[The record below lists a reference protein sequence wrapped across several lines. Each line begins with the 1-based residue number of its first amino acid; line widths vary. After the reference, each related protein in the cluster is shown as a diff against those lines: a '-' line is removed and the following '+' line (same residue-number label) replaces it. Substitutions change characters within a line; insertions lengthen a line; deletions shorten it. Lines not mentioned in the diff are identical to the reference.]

1 MSLVRVT
8 RPRAPGKKPPK
19 AKKKPPPTRDWDS
32 TVHDL
37 TVHRATPE
45 DMVRRHEIHKSKNKA
60 LVHVELQE
68 RALKRKWKKQ
78 KQGAPDSL
86 EKRKLA
92 LMREILSDQYQLQDV
107 LERSDQAMAVV
118 KDLFGDAPRRHTGF
132 PNVTM
137 APHCDLESSQ
147 CPIVQKSDPPTQLS
161 ILSESIMDPQAL
173 NEVEGE
179 GSSNCQSEDSVNE
192 QDVSLHFKSNID
204 TNRLLHL
211 LKEENAAGASQLWAE
226 KQLRTPTPSQKAN
239 VAVTPTT
246 ALPSSRDAALN
257 ATRVVQRVNSRL
269 QNEDEEQTSDSS
281 YTVRQVLNPNPR
293 KQKQVSTKVKRN
305 HTAQMASKP
314 RRNDSLA
321 NAVSFELPSGNKSS
335 LDVLNRMIHEVE
347 HEMEEYEQWT
357 GREVQRMQN
366 GHGLTGFTVSLVNTL
381 CRLMRYLKESEMQL
395 RQEATMRQQLEGMLN
410 EHRALI
416 DALTTEILLV
426 REENAAIQ
434 KRLQQ
439 YMVVTD
445 EQLISL
451 TQAFKS
457 LPVTDPNRGQNP
469 TDFGVAVNSQEKPV
483 LYSTVP
489 RTDIFRR
496 ENTLVFSQE
505 ELPVKLPQW
514 SSPPDTVVAGSS
526 LPAHMFQPAVLLSPP
541 RQKSIQEFSPLQNV
555 KRNHTA
561 QMASKPR
568 RNDSL
573 ANAVSFELPSG
584 NKSSLD
590 VLNRMIHEVEH
601 EMEEYEQW
609 TGREVQRMQNGHG
622 LTGFTVSL
630 VNTLCRLMRY
640 LKESE
645 MQLRQEAT
653 MRQQLEGMLNEH
665 RALID
670 ALTTEILLVREE
682 NAAIQKRL
690 QQYMVVTDEQL
701 ISLTQAFKSLP
712 VTDPNRG
719 QNPTDFGVAVNS
731 QEKPVLYST
740 VPRTDIFRREN
751 TLVFSQEELPVKL
764 PQWSS
769 PPDTVVA
776 GSSLPAHMFQPAVLL
791 SPPRQKS
798 IQEFSPLQNALKKTV
813 QTYPASHISPS
824 METTVREPNW
834 QKSSSSSVGTQ
845 NTNEENRLLTQR
857 WRIPPTHKDLESSLL
872 SDGQQGRSTLSPV
885 DRWAIAGSEDEQK
898 PSAPEERTQSN
909 DLLGQIAELTLQNSV
924 IKAQLSKF
932 RDRSQEAGDGLH
944 QPVTMQNL
952 NTSLGSAMQGQ
963 TLPEVPKSLEE
974 RIAELNRQ
982 SAEARGKLLQLIDQQ
997 KLATVNPIS
1006 PPVSPVL
1013 PPPIN
1018 WTENEKRTI
1027 EVSVPVAETM
1037 DSSKGDTP
1045 SPASGTSV
1053 RRSTGASS
1061 KTCSPLSTTSGSMKL
1076 TPVNQRTKVERQ
1088 REEGWFALSMHI
1100 M

>member
-8 RPRAPGKKPPK
+8 RPRAPGNKPPK
-19 AKKKPPPTRDWDS
+19 AKKKKPPPPKRDWDN

-78 KQGAPDSL
+78 RQGAPDSL

-118 KDLFGDAPRRHTGF
+118 KDLFGDAPHRHTGF

-147 CPIVQKSDPPTQLS
+147 GPIVQKSDPPTQLS

-192 QDVSLHFKSNID
+192 QDVSLHFKSNVDIH
-204 TNRLLHL
+204 RLLHL

-226 KQLRTPTPSQKAN
+226 KQLRTPPPSQKAN

-246 ALPSSRDAALN
+246 ALPSSGAAALN
-257 ATRVVQRVNSRL
+257 ATRVVQRVHSRL

-293 KQKQVSTKVKRN
+293 KQKQVSTKAKRN
-305 HTAQMASKP
+305 HTAQMASKQ

-347 HEMEEYEQWT
+347 HEMEEYERWT

-381 CRLMRYLKESEMQL
+381 CRLMRYLKEGEMQL
-395 RQEATMRQQLEGMLN
+395 RQEATMRQQLEGMLH

-457 LPVTDPNRGQNP
+457 LPVTDPNRGQSP
-469 TDFGVAVNSQEKPV
+469 TDFGVTVNSQEKPA

-514 SSPPDTVVAGSS
+514 SSPPD
-526 LPAHMFQPAVLLSPP
+526 
-541 RQKSIQEFSPLQNV
+541 I
-555 KRNHTA
+555 
-561 QMASKPR
+561 
-568 RNDSL
+568 
-573 ANAVSFELPSG
+573 
-584 NKSSLD
+584 
-590 VLNRMIHEVEH
+590 
-601 EMEEYEQW
+601 
-609 TGREVQRMQNGHG
+609 
-622 LTGFTVSL
+622 
-630 VNTLCRLMRY
+630 
-640 LKESE
+640 
-645 MQLRQEAT
+645 
-653 MRQQLEGMLNEH
+653 
-665 RALID
+665 
-670 ALTTEILLVREE
+670 
-682 NAAIQKRL
+682 
-690 QQYMVVTDEQL
+690 
-701 ISLTQAFKSLP
+701 
-712 VTDPNRG
+712 
-719 QNPTDFGVAVNS
+719 
-731 QEKPVLYST
+731 
-740 VPRTDIFRREN
+740 
-751 TLVFSQEELPVKL
+751 
-764 PQWSS
+764 
-769 PPDTVVA
+769 VVA

-813 QTYPASHISPS
+813 NTYPASHFSPS

-834 QKSSSSSVGTQ
+834 QKNSSSSVGTQ

-857 WRIPPTHKDLESSLL
+857 WRIPPSHKDLESSLP

-885 DRWAIAGSEDEQK
+885 DRWAMVGSEDEQK
-898 PSAPEERTQSN
+898 PSAPEEHTQSN

-944 QPVTMQNL
+944 QPVTKQNM
-952 NTSLGSAMQGQ
+952 NTSSGSAMEGQ
-963 TLPEVPKSLEE
+963 TFPEVPKSLEE

-1013 PPPIN
+1013 PPHIN

-1061 KTCSPLSTTSGSMKL
+1061 KTCSTLSTTSGSMKL
-1076 TPVNQRTKVERQ
+1076 TPVNQRTK
-1088 REEGWFALSMHI
+1088 ALGL
-1100 M
+1100 

>member
-19 AKKKPPPTRDWDS
+19 AKKKPPPKRDWDS

-78 KQGAPDSL
+78 RQGAPDSL
-86 EKRKLA
+86 EKRKLT
-92 LMREILSDQYQLQDV
+92 LMREILSDQYRLQDV

-147 CPIVQKSDPPTQLS
+147 GPIVQKSDPPTQLS

-179 GSSNCQSEDSVNE
+179 DSSNCQSEDSVNE

-246 ALPSSRDAALN
+246 ALPSSGAAALN
-257 ATRVVQRVNSRL
+257 ATKVVQRVHSRL

-305 HTAQMASKP
+305 HTAQMASNQ

-347 HEMEEYEQWT
+347 HEMEEYERWT

-395 RQEATMRQQLEGMLN
+395 RQEATMRQQLEEMLN

-457 LPVTDPNRGQNP
+457 LPVTDPNRGRSP
-469 TDFGVAVNSQEKPV
+469 TDVGVAINSQ
-483 LYSTVP
+483 
-489 RTDIFRR
+489 
-496 ENTLVFSQE
+496 
-505 ELPVKLPQW
+505 
-514 SSPPDTVVAGSS
+514 
-526 LPAHMFQPAVLLSPP
+526 
-541 RQKSIQEFSPLQNV
+541 
-555 KRNHTA
+555 
-561 QMASKPR
+561 
-568 RNDSL
+568 
-573 ANAVSFELPSG
+573 
-584 NKSSLD
+584 
-590 VLNRMIHEVEH
+590 
-601 EMEEYEQW
+601 
-609 TGREVQRMQNGHG
+609 
-622 LTGFTVSL
+622 
-630 VNTLCRLMRY
+630 
-640 LKESE
+640 
-645 MQLRQEAT
+645 
-653 MRQQLEGMLNEH
+653 
-665 RALID
+665 
-670 ALTTEILLVREE
+670 
-682 NAAIQKRL
+682 
-690 QQYMVVTDEQL
+690 
-701 ISLTQAFKSLP
+701 
-712 VTDPNRG
+712 
-719 QNPTDFGVAVNS
+719 
-731 QEKPVLYST
+731 
-740 VPRTDIFRREN
+740 
-751 TLVFSQEELPVKL
+751 
-764 PQWSS
+764 
-769 PPDTVVA
+769 
-776 GSSLPAHMFQPAVLL
+776 
-791 SPPRQKS
+791 
-798 IQEFSPLQNALKKTV
+798 ALKKTV
-813 QTYPASHISPS
+813 QTYPASRISPS

-845 NTNEENRLLTQR
+845 NTNEENRLLAQR
-857 WRIPPTHKDLESSLL
+857 WQIPPTHKDLESSLL

-898 PSAPEERTQSN
+898 PSAPEEHTQSN

-932 RDRSQEAGDGLH
+932 RDRSQEGGDGLH
-944 QPVTMQNL
+944 QPVTKQNM

-1037 DSSKGDTP
+1037 DRSKGDTP

>member
-1 MSLVRVT
+1 FS
-8 RPRAPGKKPPK
+8 
-19 AKKKPPPTRDWDS
+19 
-32 TVHDL
+32 
-37 TVHRATPE
+37 
-45 DMVRRHEIHKSKNKA
+45 

-78 KQGAPDSL
+78 RQGAPDSL

-147 CPIVQKSDPPTQLS
+147 GPIVQKSDPPTQLS
-161 ILSESIMDPQAL
+161 ILSESIMDPQ
-173 NEVEGE
+173 VIY
-179 GSSNCQSEDSVNE
+179 
-192 QDVSLHFKSNID
+192 SLYGLYSI
-204 TNRLLHL
+204 
-211 LKEENAAGASQLWAE
+211 S
-226 KQLRTPTPSQKAN
+226 
-239 VAVTPTT
+239 
-246 ALPSSRDAALN
+246 LN
-257 ATRVVQRVNSRL
+257 ATRVVQRVHSRL
-269 QNEDEEQTSDSS
+269 QNEDEEQTSDSYCS
-281 YTVRQVLNPNPR
+281 VTQVLNPNPR
-293 KQKQVSTKVKRN
+293 KQKQLSTKVKRN
-305 HTAQMASKP
+305 QTAQMASKQ

-347 HEMEEYEQWT
+347 HEMEEYERRT

-366 GHGLTGFTVSLVNTL
+366 GHGLTGFTMSLVNTL

-395 RQEATMRQQLEGMLN
+395 RQEAAMRQQLEG
-410 EHRALI
+410 
-416 DALTTEILLV
+416 V
-426 REENAAIQ
+426 
-434 KRLQQ
+434 
-439 YMVVTD
+439 
-445 EQLISL
+445 
-451 TQAFKS
+451 
-457 LPVTDPNRGQNP
+457 
-469 TDFGVAVNSQEKPV
+469 
-483 LYSTVP
+483 
-489 RTDIFRR
+489 
-496 ENTLVFSQE
+496 
-505 ELPVKLPQW
+505 
-514 SSPPDTVVAGSS
+514 
-526 LPAHMFQPAVLLSPP
+526 
-541 RQKSIQEFSPLQNV
+541 
-555 KRNHTA
+555 
-561 QMASKPR
+561 
-568 RNDSL
+568 
-573 ANAVSFELPSG
+573 
-584 NKSSLD
+584 
-590 VLNRMIHEVEH
+590 
-601 EMEEYEQW
+601 
-609 TGREVQRMQNGHG
+609 
-622 LTGFTVSL
+622 
-630 VNTLCRLMRY
+630 
-640 LKESE
+640 
-645 MQLRQEAT
+645 
-653 MRQQLEGMLNEH
+653 LNEH

-824 METTVREPNW
+824 MGTTEREPNW
-834 QKSSSSSVGTQ
+834 PKISPSSVGTP

-857 WRIPPTHKDLESSLL
+857 WRIPPTHTDLESSLL
-872 SDGQQGRSTLSPV
+872 SDGQQGRSTLSSV
-885 DRWAIAGSEDEQK
+885 DRWAIAGSGEEQK
-898 PSAPEERTQSN
+898 PNASEEHTQSN

-944 QPVTMQNL
+944 QPITMQNM
-952 NTSLGSAMQGQ
+952 NTSLGSNTFFPAHQKHAS
-963 TLPEVPKSLEE
+963 LSLEE

-982 SAEARGKLLQLIDQQ
+982 SAEARDKLLQLIDQQ
-997 KLATVNPIS
+997 KLATVNPTS
-1006 PPVSPVL
+1006 PPVSPIL

-1027 EVSVPVAETM
+1027 EVSVPVAEIM

-1076 TPVNQRTKVERQ
+1076 TPVNQRTKVR
-1088 REEGWFALSMHI
+1088 LK
-1100 M
+1100 

>member
-1 MSLVRVT
+1 MSLVRVA

-19 AKKKPPPTRDWDS
+19 AKKKPPAAERDWDVSGASRPS

-78 KQGAPDSL
+78 RQGAPDSL

-147 CPIVQKSDPPTQLS
+147 GPIVQKSDPPTQLS

-179 GSSNCQSEDSVNE
+179 GSSNCQSEGSVNE

-204 TNRLLHL
+204 TNRLRHL
-211 LKEENAAGASQLWAE
+211 LKEENAAGTSQLRAE

-246 ALPSSRDAALN
+246 ALPSSGGAALN
-257 ATRVVQRVNSRL
+257 ATRVVQRVHSRL

-305 HTAQMASKP
+305 QTAQMASKQ

-335 LDVLNRMIHEVE
+335 LDVLNHMIHEVE
-347 HEMEEYEQWT
+347 HEMEEYERWT

-366 GHGLTGFTVSLVNTL
+366 GHGLTGFTMSLVNTL

-395 RQEATMRQQLEGMLN
+395 RQEAAMRQQLEGVLN

-451 TQAFKS
+451 TQTFKS
-457 LPVTDPNRGQNP
+457 LPITDPNRGRSP
-469 TDFGVAVNSQEKPV
+469 TDFGVPVNSQ
-483 LYSTVP
+483 
-489 RTDIFRR
+489 
-496 ENTLVFSQE
+496 
-505 ELPVKLPQW
+505 
-514 SSPPDTVVAGSS
+514 
-526 LPAHMFQPAVLLSPP
+526 
-541 RQKSIQEFSPLQNV
+541 
-555 KRNHTA
+555 
-561 QMASKPR
+561 
-568 RNDSL
+568 
-573 ANAVSFELPSG
+573 
-584 NKSSLD
+584 
-590 VLNRMIHEVEH
+590 
-601 EMEEYEQW
+601 
-609 TGREVQRMQNGHG
+609 
-622 LTGFTVSL
+622 
-630 VNTLCRLMRY
+630 
-640 LKESE
+640 
-645 MQLRQEAT
+645 
-653 MRQQLEGMLNEH
+653 
-665 RALID
+665 
-670 ALTTEILLVREE
+670 
-682 NAAIQKRL
+682 
-690 QQYMVVTDEQL
+690 
-701 ISLTQAFKSLP
+701 
-712 VTDPNRG
+712 
-719 QNPTDFGVAVNS
+719 
-731 QEKPVLYST
+731 
-740 VPRTDIFRREN
+740 
-751 TLVFSQEELPVKL
+751 
-764 PQWSS
+764 
-769 PPDTVVA
+769 
-776 GSSLPAHMFQPAVLL
+776 
-791 SPPRQKS
+791 
-798 IQEFSPLQNALKKTV
+798 ALKKTV

-824 METTVREPNW
+824 METTEREPNW
-834 QKSSSSSVGTQ
+834 QKSSPSSAGTQ

-857 WRIPPTHKDLESSLL
+857 WRIPPIHTDLESSLL
-872 SDGQQGRSTLSPV
+872 SDGQQGRSTLSPM
-885 DRWAIAGSEDEQK
+885 DRWAIAGSGEEQK
-898 PSAPEERTQSN
+898 PSAPEEHTQSN

-944 QPVTMQNL
+944 QPITMQNM

-963 TLPEVPKSLEE
+963 TLPEVSKSLEE
-974 RIAELNRQ
+974 RITELNRQ

-1006 PPVSPVL
+1006 PPVSPIL

-1037 DSSKGDTP
+1037 DHSKGDTP
-1045 SPASGTSV
+1045 SPASGASV